1 MFMHRKR
8 QPQLRKPAI
17 TIVMPVYN
25 GTATLDSA
33 IRSIQ
38 NQTLDAWELVLVDD
52 ASSDDLRSIVTPFGD
67 PRIQVVHNT
76 ANLGLAASLNR
87 AVEIATAPYIA
98 RMDADD
104 VSYPERLE
112 RQYDFMEK
120 HHSVDLVGSGALVFK
135 AMGEAIGIMP
145 ATATH
150 QAICDGGLTGAFP
163 LHHPTWMG
171 KKEWFRRHSYD
182 PLFSKAQD
190 YELLLRAS
198 RTSNYANVQE
208 ILLGYR
214 WEESRLRKR
223 LLTRHFVL
231 KALAKNMFRRGGQ
244 LDFLRGALSTCAKGM
259 GDVALSVGRTGL
271 PEKLRFMPVPP
282 HEKVRWSNVWRA
294 ATN

>member
-1 MFMHRKR
+1 M
-8 QPQLRKPAI
+8 QKPVI
-17 TIVMPVYN
+17 SIVMPVYN
-25 GTATLDSA
+25 GTTTLDSA

-38 NQTLDAWELVLVDD
+38 NQTLESWELVLVDD
-52 ASSDDLRSIVTPFGD
+52 ASSDDLSSIVSSFGD
-67 PRIQVVHNT
+67 SRIQVVRNVV
-76 ANLGLAASLNR
+76 NLGLAASLNR
-87 AVEIATAPYIA
+87 AVEIAAAPYIA

-112 RQYDFMEK
+112 MQYDFMEK
-120 HHSVDLVGSGALVFK
+120 HHAVDLVGSSALVFRE
-135 AMGEAIGIMP
+135 MGGAIGIMP

-150 QAICDGGLTGAFP
+150 KAICDGGFTGAFP
-163 LHHPTWMG
+163 LYHPTWMG
-171 KKEWFRRHSYD
+171 KKEWFRRHAYD
-182 PLFSKAQD
+182 PLFRKAQD
-190 YELLLRAS
+190 FELLLRAS
-198 RTSNYANVQE
+198 QTSTYANVQE

-223 LLTRHFVL
+223 LVTRHFVF

-259 GDVALSVGRTGL
+259 GDIALSVGRTGL

-294 ATN
+294 VTN

>member
-1 MFMHRKR
+1 
-8 QPQLRKPAI
+8 
-17 TIVMPVYN
+17 MPVYN
-25 GTATLDSA
+25 GTTTLDSA

-38 NQTLDAWELVLVDD
+38 NQTLESWELVLVDD
-52 ASSDDLRSIVTPFGD
+52 ASSDDLSSIVSSFGD
-67 PRIQVVHNT
+67 SRIQVVRNVV
-76 ANLGLAASLNR
+76 NLGLAASLNR
-87 AVEIATAPYIA
+87 AVEIAAAPYIA

-112 RQYDFMEK
+112 MQYDFMEK
-120 HHSVDLVGSGALVFK
+120 HHAVDLVGSSALVFRE
-135 AMGEAIGIMP
+135 MGGAIGIMP

-150 QAICDGGLTGAFP
+150 KAICDGGFTGAFP
-163 LHHPTWMG
+163 LYHPTWMG
-171 KKEWFRRHSYD
+171 KKEWFRRHAYD
-182 PLFSKAQD
+182 PLFRKAQD
-190 YELLLRAS
+190 FELLLRAS
-198 RTSNYANVQE
+198 QTSTYANVQE

-223 LLTRHFVL
+223 LVTRHFVF

-259 GDVALSVGRTGL
+259 GDIALSVGRTGL

-294 ATN
+294 VTN